1 MGLKS
6 ATDRCDGTESVGY
19 QRIKEETAMKCVQQS
34 FWLVAPA
41 FIGFAFVVAGCADD
55 HSREKAEAQIQ
66 RLADDLDSKTTE
78 TGVYIRVKDGEIK
91 ETDPWGTPVKVS
103 YSQGGV
109 AEMIEVR
116 SAGPDREFHTSD
128 DLAAQ
133 RMAANLKGI
142 GEGIKNNAEATAAG
156 AAKGLVKGA
165 VEGVK
170 ESIKDSLPRK
180 KKEMQPR
187 EGAESGKTPPAKE

>member
-1 MGLKS
+1 M
-6 ATDRCDGTESVGY
+6 ESVGY
-19 QRIKEETAMKCVQQS
+19 QRFKEESPMKRVHRS
-34 FWLVAPA
+34 FWLVALA
-41 FIGFAFVVAGCADD
+41 FAGVAFVSAGCGDD

-66 RLADDLDSKTTE
+66 RLADELDAKTTE
-78 TGVYIRVKDGEIK
+78 SGVYIRVKDGEIK

-128 DLAAQ
+128 DLGAQ

-142 GEGIKNNAEATAAG
+142 GEGIKKNAEATAAG

-180 KKEMQPR
+180 KKEQPP
-187 EGAESGKTPPAKE
+187 GDDAGSGETPPAKE

>member
-1 MGLKS
+1 MKH
-6 ATDRCDGTESVGY
+6 AD
-19 QRIKEETAMKCVQQS
+19 QR
-34 FWLVAPA
+34 FWLIALALAGVAIA
-41 FIGFAFVVAGCADD
+41 SAGCADD
-55 HSREKAEAQIQ
+55 RSREKAEAQIQ
-66 RLADDLDSKTTE
+66 RLADALDAKTTE

-91 ETDPWGTPVKVS
+91 ENDPWGTRIKVS

-116 SAGPDREFHTSD
+116 SAGPDREFHTID

-142 GEGIKNNAEATAAG
+142 GEGIKKNAEATAAG

-165 VEGVK
+165 VEGAK
-170 ESIKDSLPRK
+170 ESIKDALPRK
-180 KKEMQPR
+180 KKGEQPD
-187 EGAESGKTPPAKE
+187 EGAASSETPPAKK

>member
-1 MGLKS
+1 MKRDHQICGL
-6 ATDRCDGTESVGY
+6 
-19 QRIKEETAMKCVQQS
+19 TA
-34 FWLVAPA
+34 L
-41 FIGFAFVVAGCADD
+41 AFVAVAFVAAGCGDD
-55 HSREKAEAQIQ
+55 RSREKAEAQIQ
-66 RLADDLDSKTTE
+66 RLADNLDAKTTE
-78 TGVYIRVKDGEIK
+78 TGVYIRVKEGEIK
-91 ETDPWGTPVKVS
+91 ENDPWGTPIKVS

-116 SAGPDREFHTSD
+116 SAGPDREFHSSD
-128 DLAAQ
+128 DLVAQ

-142 GEGIKNNAEATAAG
+142 GEGIKKNAEATAAG

-180 KKEMQPR
+180 KKGEPA
-187 EGAESGKTPPAKE
+187 GDVPESGEAPDAK